1 MKQYMKFLAGLLV
14 VVMLVASVV
23 GCRKTDEQDTT
34 GTTASIEET
43 EPSQV
48 TKKPYIPPVL
58 TPGTTE
64 SEETT
69 ENLDIPEQ
77 TGPLPVETDS
87 ETDFSGAVDMH

>member
-23 GCRKTDEQDTT
+23 GCQKNDETETTD
-34 GTTASIEET
+34 TTASVEET
-43 EPSQV
+43 EKSQV
-48 TKKPYIPPVL
+48 TKKPYIPPTL
-58 TPGTTE
+58 TPTTTE
-64 SEETT
+64 EATT
-69 ENLDIPEQ
+69 EKEQIPEQ

>member
-14 VVMLVASVV
+14 VVMLVASAV
-23 GCRKTDEQDTT
+23 GCQKDEEQNTAE
-34 GTTASIEET
+34 TTAAVEET
-43 EPSQV
+43 VSSQV